1 MNKRQAKKNKKYNEL
16 NNYLNNVFVF
26 ENYKKD
32 WTIVRKRLYCL
43 MLNSN
48 KKKDYNNKKRIRNL
62 KNHED
67 FLKTFS
73 SF

>member
-16 NNYLNNVFVF
+16 NNHLNNIFVF

-43 MLNSN
+43 MLRNN
-48 KKKDYNNKKRIRNL
+48 KEKDYTNKKRIRNL
-62 KNHED
+62 KNHGN
-67 FLKTFS
+67 FS
-73 SF
+73 KNFYTL